1 MIDTVRYVS
10 DGEEL
15 VLSQAEPSRVS
26 AEVDGRATS
35 LDRRSEA
42 GRSPSRRPDSRPGAW
57 SRWLRGEG
65 P

>member
-1 MIDTVRYVS
+1 MIDTVRLVS
-10 DGEEL
+10 DGEEI

-42 GRSPSRRPDSRPGAW
+42 GRSPGRRPDSLRGTW
-57 SRWLRGEG
+57 RRWLGGEG
-65 P
+65 A